1 MDIDAPA
8 LILHW
13 ISEFGSLESVKWL
26 LEHGASASIKDG
38 NCNTALDWA
47 NRRKGG
53 DGMIER
59 QVENR
64 EVFRLLEE
72 AVAREKEAGV
82 NGEPEIK
89 RASKK
94 VVRLYRGGCEL
105 GQPLGE
111 ESRISSVSEGLLEV
125 EGRIY
130 GGPRAT
136 R

>member
-1 MDIDAPA
+1 MSHLSESHVTPVCQV
-8 LILHW
+8 LIQEITL
-13 ISEFGSLESVKWL
+13 FP
-26 LEHGASASIKDG
+26 
-38 NCNTALDWA
+38 T
-47 NRRKGG
+47 

-111 ESRISSVSEGLLEV
+111 ESRISSVSQGLPEV